1 MPKNVSAYKAIS
13 RKTSDSMKREY
24 TFSQYRAIDLTL
36 FAVMLLVFE
45 FLIIS
50 AISWFPA
57 ELYTVSLA
65 AAITAIV
72 MVRWGPFAAIHAVL
86 GGAAFCFFSGAEP
99 KHYIIYC
106 VGNLFSLLSLLLIRF
121 IGSEKIRTDALST
134 LLYGFCTQV
143 FMQIGRAIVALI
155 MGYSFSSAVGFILTD
170 VLSIVFTMVIVWIV
184 RHLDGML
191 EEQKSYLL
199 RLQKEREKE
208 RGENL
213 E

>member
-1 MPKNVSAYKAIS
+1 
-13 RKTSDSMKREY
+13 MKRQY
-24 TFSQYRAIDLTL
+24 SFSQYRVIDLSL

-50 AISWFPA
+50 ATKWFPT

-72 MVRWGPFAAIHAVL
+72 MMRWGAFAAIHAVL
-86 GGAAFCFFSGAEP
+86 GGAVYCIFTAAAPQQFL
-99 KHYIIYC
+99 IYC
-106 VGNLFSLLSLLLIRF
+106 AGNLLSMLSLLMIKF
-121 IGSEKIRTDALST
+121 IGSEKIRGDVILSLLFAL
-134 LLYGFCTQV
+134 CTQV
-143 FMQIGRAIVALI
+143 LMQVGRAAVAML
-155 MGYSFSSAVGFILTD
+155 MGYSFSSALGFIMTD

-184 RHLDGML
+184 RHLDGMF
-191 EEQKSYLL
+191 ENQKSYLL
-199 RLQKEREKE
+199 RIQEEREKE